1 MLTPS
6 IPSLPWINDVIPFAF
21 CAWCVINA
29 SLAYRTVKIAEMK
42 CAFVLCCCRTWWI
55 SAAIHLCQYVRVKA
69 HNLRTMSFPAFG
81 FMAAGCDSSACIKL
95 SQSVRGSTW
104 LCRFDGPQDEI
115 WSGDHLWLNAA
126 SSAAG
131 RFSQTM
137 TQSLCVA
144 YFGLLLVRSS
154 VKSEGDFESCAG
166 CGLKSFQET
175 GFRCLSSTQLW
186 ILLIK
191 LLNALFPVAETE
203 VQVDA
208 CSFCF

>member
-6 IPSLPWINDVIPFAF
+6 IPSLPWINDVIPFAL

-81 FMAAGCDSSACIKL
+81 FMAAVCDSSACIKL

-126 SSAAG
+126 SLLHLLLRDVSLKLWPNRCVLRTLGSSSSAAAS
-131 RFSQTM
+131 SQREI
-137 TQSLCVA
+137 LRVA
-144 YFGLLLVRSS
+144 PDV
-154 VKSEGDFESCAG
+154 V
-166 CGLKSFQET
+166 
-175 GFRCLSSTQLW
+175 
-186 ILLIK
+186 
-191 LLNALFPVAETE
+191 
-203 VQVDA
+203 
-208 CSFCF
+208 